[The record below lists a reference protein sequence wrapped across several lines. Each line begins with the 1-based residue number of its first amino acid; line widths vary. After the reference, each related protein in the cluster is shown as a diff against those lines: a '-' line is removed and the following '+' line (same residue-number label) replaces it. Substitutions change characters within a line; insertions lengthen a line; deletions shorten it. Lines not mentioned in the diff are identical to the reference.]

1 MCEWFGR
8 GLGGCVSGCVGGRVC
23 ERFGR
28 GLGGCVRGV
37 LLEECVN
44 GLVEGLVAV

>member
-8 GLGGCVSGCVGGRVC
+8 GLGGCGRD
-23 ERFGR
+23 
-28 GLGGCVRGV
+28 V

-44 GLVEGLVAV
+44 GLVESLVAV